1 MGWKRHSIGF
11 VYMPILCAENSC
23 VYKAP
28 DRMKQRIVVSSGP
41 LKVTSRTPVEAVLCG
56 ADVAVRLPEA
66 FLLDLG

>member
-1 MGWKRHSIGF
+1 MGKERHSIGF

-28 DRMKQRIVVSSGP
+28 DRMKQRIVVSSR
-41 LKVTSRTPVEAVLCG
+41 VTSRTPVEAVLCG
-56 ADVAVRLPEA
+56 ADVAVKLPEA